1 MRSVA
6 VLVLLGL
13 SLLVGCTTGPAEAV
27 ATATTEV
34 KGTETATAGASST
47 ASSTASPTASST
59 ASSTQTPQRTAS
71 ATISASSS
79 PIPTAPLAV
88 IDLNNFITDYG
99 YPSTATYAQIKIE
112 RIGVNAFVSAR
123 VVDHGQP
130 MPDPYGPADVIW
142 YDLSA
147 WGGTL
152 GGSPGVGNSIFAGH
166 YDYAAWVPYAGV
178 RYGPAWSVFVNL
190 RNLIVGDMIEI
201 DKDNVNY
208 RYAVSQV
215 WNVGPEKGAEFWER
229 MWSSDVLVD
238 SVTLYTCGGVFD
250 KTTGEY
256 PRRTVVRAERVS
268 E

>member
-6 VLVLLGL
+6 VVVLLGF
-13 SLLVGCTTGPAEAV
+13 SLLVGCTEGPTEV
-27 ATATTEV
+27 LATATTEV
-34 KGTETATAGASST
+34 NGTETTTVVTSST
-47 ASSTASPTASST
+47 VSSTASST

-71 ATISASSS
+71 ATISASPS

-88 IDLNNFITDYG
+88 IDLNDFIADYG
-99 YPSTATYAQIKIE
+99 YPPTATYAQIKIE
-112 RIGVNAFVSAR
+112 RIGVNAFVFAR
-123 VVDHGQP
+123 AVNHGQT

-152 GGSPGVGNSIFAGH
+152 GGSPGVGNAIFAGH

-190 RNLIVGDMIEI
+190 RNLIVGDVIEI

-208 RYAVSQV
+208 RYVVSQV
-215 WNVGPEKGAEFWER
+215 WNVGPEKGTEFWER

-256 PRRTVVRAERVS
+256 PRRTVVRAERMS

>member
-1 MRSVA
+1 MRRLTLVA
-6 VLVLLGL
+6 LLGFG
-13 SLLVGCTTGPAEAV
+13 LLVGCTEGPTGAA
-27 ATATTEV
+27 ATATAEV
-34 KGTETATAGASST
+34 KNIETPTVVSTVVTPVMASRTPTPDRIESATATKPPAPA
-47 ASSTASPTASST
+47 
-59 ASSTQTPQRTAS
+59 
-71 ATISASSS
+71 
-79 PIPTAPLAV
+79 PTAPLAV
-88 IDLNNFITDYG
+88 TDLNDFVVNYG
-99 YPSTATYAQIKIE
+99 YPSTATYAQIKID
-112 RIGVNAFVSAR
+112 RIGVNSFVSAR
-123 VVDHGQP
+123 KVNQGQS

-190 RNLIVGDMIEI
+190 KNLIVGDLIEI
-201 DKDNVNY
+201 NKNDVNY

-229 MWSSDVLVD
+229 MWSSEVSVD

-250 KTTGEY
+250 KSTGEY
-256 PRRTVVRAERVS
+256 PRRTVVRAERVID
-268 E
+268 